1 MTKKDDS
8 SLKKENNTSL
18 KKAKKENDIS
28 SKKAKKE
35 NVNLKEVNKYVDDIL
50 SGKKIAC
57 RELIQTCR
65 RFKDDLENPKFDFK
79 TREANFVIG
88 IIENLFEHIQG
99 EDLNGVPLAGK
110 NLKLEPWQ
118 KFIIY
123 NLVGFYWK
131 GTNNRRF
138 QEAFIMIP
146 RKNGKTSFSAAL
158 AFALGVLDMASN
170 SQVYIVGAVIK
181 QAQQAFNFIV
191 KNINAWGERDYFK
204 ILDNNNE
211 HSIKREFEKGSLS
224 IEALVDRDSLNANFV
239 IMDELHEYKNASK
252 YTSMKKAMRAYTN
265 KLIIGITTAG
275 NDMNSFCYK
284 RFLYCQKVINK
295 NPETG
300 KYQVEND
307 KQFVFISKADQNEDG
322 SVDYTN
328 PKIHEMASPNYG
340 VSIRPDDMISDAVD
354 AENDPQMR
362 KEFLSK
368 DLNVYT
374 SSLKSYFNIDEFR
387 KSDSKYDWTLEEL
400 AKLDITWF
408 GGADLSKMHDLTA
421 TALVGNY
428 EGVDIVITHAFF
440 PITRAYIKADEDEIP
455 LFGWQDDG
463 NLTMSNSEVVNY
475 ADIVNWFKSMQ
486 KMGFNIKQVGFDRK
500 FADEFYLM
508 MKNEGFRMVDEPQ
521 LYINKSK
528 GFRRI
533 ERKVLS
539 GELYYMHSS
548 AYEYCVEN
556 VHGMEK
562 TDDMIQYEKILPNL
576 RIDLFDASVFA
587 MVRLINDLAGKQLWE
602 DWMK

>member
-1 MTKKDDS
+1 MID
-8 SLKKENNTSL
+8 LKNEHL
-18 KKAKKENDIS
+18 R
-28 SKKAKKE
+28 
-35 NVNLKEVNKYVDDIL
+35 EVKKYVKDIKT
-50 SGKKIAC
+50 GKKVAC
-57 RELIQTCR
+57 KELKQIVG
-65 RFKDDLENPKFDFK
+65 RFEDDLKNPKFDFK
-79 TREANFVIG
+79 TKEANFVIG

-99 EDLNGVPLAGK
+99 ETLDGEPLAGK

-123 NLVGFYWK
+123 NLLGFYWK
-131 GTNNRRF
+131 GTNNRRY

-158 AFALGVLDMASN
+158 AFALGILDMKNN

-181 QAQQAFNFIV
+181 QALQAFNFIV
-191 KNINAWGERDYFK
+191 KNIKAWGEKDYFK

-211 HSIKREFEKGSLS
+211 HSIKREFSKGSLS
-224 IEALVDRDSLNANFV
+224 IEALVDRDSLNANYI

-252 YTSMKKAMRAYTN
+252 YDRMKKATRAYTN

-275 NDMNSFCYK
+275 DNMNSFCYN
-284 RFLYCQKVINK
+284 RLVYCQKVINK
-295 NPETG
+295 SEKTG
-300 KYQVEND
+300 KYEIEDD
-307 KQFVFISKADQNEDG
+307 KQFVFITKADQDEDG
-322 SVDYTN
+322 SVDFTN

-340 VSIRPDDMISDAVD
+340 VSIRPEDIMSDAMK
-354 AENDPQMR
+354 AQNDPQTR
-362 KEFLSK
+362 KEFLAK

-374 SSLKSYFNIDEFR
+374 SSLKSYFNLETFR
-387 KSDSKYDWTLEEL
+387 LSDKKYDWSLEEL
-400 AKLDITWF
+400 SQMDITWY

-421 TALVGNY
+421 SSLVGCY
-428 EGVDIVITHAFF
+428 QGVDIIITHAFF
-440 PITRAYIKADEDEIP
+440 PITRAYIKADEDQIP

-463 NLTMSNSEVVNY
+463 NLTMTNTNVVNY
-475 ADIVNWFKSMQ
+475 SDVVDWFVKMRD
-486 KMGFNIKQVGFDRK
+486 MGFDIKQIGFDRK

-508 MKNEGFRMVDEPQ
+508 MKAKDFKIVDEPQ

-533 ERKVLS
+533 ERKALS
-539 GELYYMHSS
+539 GELYYLHSS
-548 AYEYCVEN
+548 AYEYCIDN
-556 VHGMEK
+556 VHGVEK

-587 MVRLINDLAGKQLWE
+587 EVRLINDISNKKVWE